1 MGCACH
7 GANPVTPEEAINA
20 ASQMLDGLLTQSS
33 RRSESDF
40 RESMFVKDY
49 AMQLLTHKDIERSVR
64 EASHSRDGDAWLCE
78 LGAMFVGQAEN
89 IPPDLRDYI
98 VKRLTALAQAK
109 PTRRG
114 TPTKHLRSFA
124 IMYVIARVAEQGF
137 DPTRNITRH
146 GKPPDSACSIVREA
160 MKRLGDNVEES
171 NVEKIWGG
179 GRLRLP
185 QFLKVFI
192 LGDARI
198 PRLESLY
205 EIKLA

>member
-1 MGCACH
+1 
-7 GANPVTPEEAINA
+7 VTPEEATNA

-49 AMQLLTHKDIERSVR
+49 AMQLLAHKDVERSIH
-64 EASHSRDGDAWLCE
+64 EASHSLDGDAWLCE

-89 IPPDLRDYI
+89 IPPDLRDFI
-98 VKRLTALAQAK
+98 VKRLTAQAR

-146 GKPPDSACSIVREA
+146 GEPPDSACSIVREA

-179 GRLRLP
+179 RLRLP
-185 QFLKVFI
+185 QFLKAFI

-198 PRLESLY
+198 PSLESLY
-205 EIKLA
+205 EIKSA